1 MDKMVIFKQNILT
14 FFILV
19 NESSLNTKRLRKIH
33 VMKIIIGFQFCLYN
47 SLKIDHIV
55 DFIYHNVYKLQLLSF
70 NCYKV
75 TKIASFLSLFSV
87 TMSTVAFSNKF
98 MLSCYFQH
106 RYFYQYIKK
115 NGDYVYRNLF
125 IQFWFLQRIDL
136 KN

>member
-98 MLSCYFQH
+98 VNLLFSATLFLSIY
-106 RYFYQYIKK
+106 KK